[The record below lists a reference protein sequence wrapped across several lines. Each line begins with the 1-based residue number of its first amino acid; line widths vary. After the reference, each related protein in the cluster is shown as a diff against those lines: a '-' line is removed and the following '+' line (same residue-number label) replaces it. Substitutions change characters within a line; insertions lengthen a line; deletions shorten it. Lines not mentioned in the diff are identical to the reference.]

1 MTFIAVQCPHC
12 RSEQIVKRGKTRRGT
27 QRYLCQNSA
36 CTQGSF
42 LLDYRNRGCLP
53 EVKQQIVD
61 MSLNASGV
69 RDTARV
75 LHISTDTVLNEL
87 RKKEAALESVNTA
100 VLRTLTPDDIVV
112 HVERAGEA
120 EMDEMWSFVGK
131 KKEPRWLW
139 HAIDHCTGAVLAY
152 VFGRRKDEVFLKL
165 KGLLEPFGLTRYYT
179 DHWGAYTRHL
189 DPDVHSPGKRHT
201 QKIERKHLTLRTRIK
216 RLVRKTICFSKTTQM
231 HDIVIGLFVNR
242 YAFGR
247 TV

>member
-1 MTFIAVQCPHC
+1 
-12 RSEQIVKRGKTRRGT
+12 
-27 QRYLCQNSA
+27 
-36 CTQGSF
+36 
-42 LLDYRNRGCLP
+42 LP

-75 LHISTDTVLNEL
+75 LRISTDTVLRAL

-100 VLRTLTPDDIVV
+100 LLRTVDPDEMLVDIQQ
-112 HVERAGEA
+112 AGEA
-120 EMDEMWSFVGK
+120 EMDEMWSFVGNK
-131 KKEPRWLW
+131 GNPRWLW
-139 HAIDHCTGAVLAY
+139 HAIDHHTGAVLAY
-152 VFGRRKDEVFLKL
+152 VFGRRKDEVFVQLKA
-165 KGLLEPFGLTRYYT
+165 LLEPFGLTHYYT

-189 DPDVHSPGKRHT
+189 DPDVHSPGKCNT

-216 RLVRKTICFSKTTQM
+216 RLVRKTICFSKSIQV
-231 HDIVIGLFVNR
+231 HDLVIGLFVNR